1 MVTLLIVIF
10 CVLLVLGILLILSVA
25 WPPMMRRTF
34 WLTERIKFWQMV
46 RTFWRMG
53 IPLAKIFDMMA
64 DIYSDNGK
72 RRNRGSLLCQQLSDA
87 VSKRTFGEMNL
98 PGPRDQIA
106 TLEDVLAAWCSP
118 SEAVLFRVGNVSG
131 NMSDALAQSISLLKY
146 IQQIRSAMVPALG
159 QMGLVV
165 CSISGSLYGVSQYL
179 LPAMSKLIPEE
190 RWTLHIIILNG
201 ISRGMQEHGAL
212 LCFVIGIITFGIIRN
227 IPKRGGVVRRRFL
240 EFIPPWSIYST
251 LQGAL
256 FMLSAGSLLKAG
268 MLPLEVLNT
277 LSQHASPWLVARLD
291 AAAFRVRSGRN
302 LGLALY
308 ESGYDFPSKESAIF
322 LSRAGVSRDIADV
335 LNDWGQEQMPV
346 ALERIRALSN
356 WLTFGLGG
364 VIGAFLIYVM
374 FAVVGLT
381 MTLSSQGF

>member
-10 CVLLVLGILLILSVA
+10 CVLLVLGVFLILSVT

-46 RTFWRMG
+46 RTFWRMEML
-53 IPLAKIFDMMA
+53 PAEIFDIMR

-98 PGPRDQIA
+98 PGPCDQIA
-106 TLEDVLAAWCSP
+106 TPEDVLAAWCSP
-118 SEAVLFRVGNVSG
+118 LEAVLFRVGNVSG
-131 NMSDALAQSISLLKY
+131 NMSEALAQSISLLKY

-159 QMGLVV
+159 QMGLVL
-165 CSISGSLYGVSQYL
+165 CSVPGILYGVSQHL

-190 RWTLHIIILNG
+190 RWTLHIIILNSVSHG
-201 ISRGMQEHGAL
+201 IQEHGAV
-212 LCFVIGIITFGIIRN
+212 LCFVIGMITFRIIRT
-227 IPKRGGVVRRRFL
+227 IPKRGGVIRRRFL

-268 MLPLEVLNT
+268 MLPLDVLNT
-277 LSQHASPWLVARLD
+277 LSKHASPWLVARLD

-308 ESGYDFPSKESAIF
+308 ESGYNFPSRESAIF
-322 LSRAGVSRDIADV
+322 LSRAGASRDIADV

-346 ALERIRALSN
+346 ALERIRSLSN